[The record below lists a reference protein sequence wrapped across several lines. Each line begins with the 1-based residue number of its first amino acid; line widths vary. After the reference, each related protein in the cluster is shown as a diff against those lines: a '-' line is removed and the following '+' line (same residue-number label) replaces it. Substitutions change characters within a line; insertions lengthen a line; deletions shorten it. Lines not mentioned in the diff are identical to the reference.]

1 MWHVHGLGISYL
13 ALDVTQ
19 KRQIRGTNQ
28 VRGTC
33 VSYSFVALGQE
44 GLSKKPTFNLL
55 QAPVPSKSRHCSR
68 CVGVAQDTGTGKQ
81 KLAKCHSN
89 HGGRKVQVPHC
100 ETLVSMIIHGGMH
113 AAVEKN
119 INGYNSLYIHMYLV
133 YMNIHC
139 YIFMFTYLYMYI
151 SEECV
156 AWNCRIFL
164 LFHAIP
170 NPNGRFVDHRYI

>member
-44 GLSKKPTFNLL
+44 GLSKKPTFSLL
-55 QAPVPSKSRHCSR
+55 QVPVQSKSRHCS
-68 CVGVAQDTGTGKQ
+68 CGVGVAQDTGTGTQ

-89 HGGRKVQVPHC
+89 HRDKKGTSSILWDTGILDHPWRYACSCSKTHKW
-100 ETLVSMIIHGGMH
+100 IHKIYTHMYIVYMKIH
-113 AAVEKN
+113 YY
-119 INGYNSLYIHMYLV
+119 IFIFTYIHV
-133 YMNIHC
+133 
-139 YIFMFTYLYMYI
+139 YI

-156 AWNCRIFL
+156 VWNCRKFS

-170 NPNGRFVDHRYI
+170 NLNGRFVDHWYN